1 MTSRLA
7 GTAAAPLSPTLRGM
21 LWMFACGLQF
31 TMMNALL
38 KTLSQQMDAWM
49 AGWIRYTLGILFLLP
64 SVLHAGWQALRP
76 KQFGL
81 HFLRGAFHAGG
92 ILLWLTALPHIMLAE
107 LTAISFMSPI
117 YICLGA
123 VLFLGERM
131 SAARWLAVLLGFG
144 GVLLV
149 VRPWE
154 TGFSGVSKGT
164 FFMLLSTPVF
174 AVGFLLAKLLTRT
187 EKSATIVLWQHLWVA
202 LLLFPFALPGWT
214 IPGAQQWGI
223 ILLAALLG
231 TGGHYCNTRSYAA
244 ADISA
249 VQSIKFL
256 ELVWASLLGLALF
269 DVMPAGWTMLGGM
282 VILGS
287 TLWIARRESRGT

>member
-1 MTSRLA
+1 MTGRIA
-7 GTAAAPLSPTLRGM
+7 GSAAAPLNPTLRGM
-21 LWMFACGLQF
+21 LWMFACGVQF
-31 TMMNALL
+31 TVMNAIL
-38 KTLSQQMDAWM
+38 KTLAQQMDAWM
-49 AGWIRYTLGILFLLP
+49 AGWIRYSLGILFLLP
-64 SVLHAGWQALRP
+64 TAVRLGREAFQPA
-76 KQFGL
+76 QFGL

-131 SAARWLAVLLGFG
+131 SAARWLAVLIGFG

-164 FFMLLSTPVF
+164 LFMLLSTPVF
-174 AVGFLLAKLLTRT
+174 AVGFLLAKLLTRR

-202 LLLFPFALPGWT
+202 LLLFPFALPGWAMPT
-214 IPGAQQWGI
+214 AGQWGLI
-223 ILLAALLG
+223 FLGAVLG
-231 TGGHYCNTRSYAA
+231 TGGHYCNTRAYAA
-244 ADISA
+244 TDISA

-256 ELVWASLLGLALF
+256 ELVWASLWGLVLF